1 MKPFD
6 IRARMRLSAVLPV
19 MLIAVLLATLFLG
32 ARVDDLGQAH
42 SERARS
48 VARQMATASEYGLF
62 SANAVHLQGIAAGA
76 LRQTDVRSAVI
87 LNTQGAVL
95 ATAGQPSYPLPA
107 LAGIEGEQ
115 HDDLR
120 RTDVLWQPVM
130 ESALN
135 VDGLFDVQDASQ
147 RANPRLLG
155 HVVLEFSRVAVDRR
169 EREMLWLGLAVT
181 LAGVALGVLLAS
193 YLSRGVVKPILGVF
207 DLVGRIGRGE
217 LSARATLRANAPLLE
232 LQQGINQ
239 MAERLERGRDELEL
253 RVVEATAALRE
264 KKEEAESATLAKSR
278 FLAAASHDLRQPTHA
293 LGMFVARL
301 AQLRHDADTQELIG
315 NMEASLRAMQ
325 NLLEGLLEVSKLD
338 AGAVP
343 VHFGAVALGDLFAQV
358 QSSAMLSAAAKGLRL
373 RVRPTQVKVVSD
385 ATLLFRI
392 LMNLLTNAVCYT
404 PAGTVMLACRCSA
417 DGQLAYIEVRDSGI
431 GIAPEHQPLVFKEF
445 YQVGN
450 SERDRSKGMGLG
462 LNIVQRTAQL
472 LGHEL
477 SMLSAPGCGTRFR
490 LTLPMAPANAL
501 TTVAEA
507 LPPSFADDL
516 GHVTVLV
523 VEDDVLARAGI
534 VALMASW
541 GVQVRQ
547 AESIIDALAD
557 LSLNGPPDLIVS
569 DYRLREGDNGI
580 DGIRQLREAAGFS
593 VPACLVSGNTDVAL
607 IQEAKQLGL
616 TMLHKPVRPAKLRS
630 LIRRLTQPAQVGG
643 SGLT

>member
-6 IRARMRLSAVLPV
+6 IQARMRLAAVLPV
-19 MLIAVLLATLFLG
+19 MVIAVLLATLFLG

-48 VARQMATASEYGLF
+48 IARQMATASEYGLF
-62 SANAVHLQGIAAGA
+62 SANVMHLQGIAAGA
-76 LRQTDVRSAVI
+76 LRQTDVRSALI
-87 LNTQGAVL
+87 LNAQGAVL
-95 ATAGQPSYPLPA
+95 ATAGQPSYPLPP
-107 LAGIEGEQ
+107 LVGLEGEQ

-135 VDGLFDVQDASQ
+135 VDGLFDVPEAGQ
-147 RANPRLLG
+147 RAKPRLLG

-181 LAGVALGVLLAS
+181 LVGVALGALLAS
-193 YLSRGVVKPILGVF
+193 HLSRGVVTPILDVF

-301 AQLRHDADTQELIG
+301 AQLRQDADTQQLIA

-325 NLLEGLLEVSKLD
+325 DLLEGLLDVSKLD

-343 VHFGAVALGDLFAQV
+343 VHFRAVALGDLFAQL
-358 QSSAMLSAAAKGLRL
+358 QSSAVLSAEDKGLRL
-373 RVRPTQVKVVSD
+373 RVCATQAKVMSD
-385 ATLLFRI
+385 PTLLLRI
-392 LMNLLTNAVCYT
+392 LMNLLANAVRYT
-404 PAGTVMLACRCSA
+404 SVGTVMLACRCSA
-417 DGQLAYIEVRDSGI
+417 DGRWAHIEVRDSGI
-431 GIAPEHQPLVFKEF
+431 GIAPEHQSLIFKEF

-472 LGHEL
+472 LSHEL
-477 SMLSAPGCGTRFR
+477 SMVSAPGCGTRFR
-490 LTLPMAPANAL
+490 LTVPLAPAHAL
-501 TTVAEA
+501 TPAVEA
-507 LPPSFADDL
+507 RDTSLVDDL
-516 GHVTVLV
+516 DAVTILV

-534 VALMASW
+534 VALLASW

-547 AESIIDALAD
+547 AESITEALAD
-557 LSLNGPPDLIVS
+557 LSLNGPPDLIIS

-593 VPACLVSGNTDVAL
+593 IPACLVSGNTDVAL

-616 TMLHKPVRPAKLRS
+616 TLLHKPVRPAKLRS
-630 LIRRLTQPAQVGG
+630 LVRRLAHQAQVSG

>member
-6 IRARMRLSAVLPV
+6 IRARMRLAAVLPV
-19 MLIAVLLATLFLG
+19 MVIAVLLATLFLG

-48 VARQMATASEYGLF
+48 IARQMATASEYGLF
-62 SANAVHLQGIAAGA
+62 SANVLHLQGIAAGA

-87 LNTQGAVL
+87 LNDLGQVL
-95 ATAGQPSYPLPA
+95 ATAGQPGYALPL
-107 LAGIEGEQ
+107 LVGLEGAQ
-115 HDDLR
+115 HDGHR

-135 VDGLFDVQDASQ
+135 VDGLFDVRDAGKL
-147 RANPRLLG
+147 AKPRLLG

-193 YLSRGVVKPILGVF
+193 RLSRGVVKPILDVF
-207 DLVGRIGRGE
+207 DLVGRIGRGD
-217 LSARATLRANAPLLE
+217 LSARATLRTNAPLFE

-301 AQLRHDADTQELIG
+301 AQLRQDADTQQLIA

-325 NLLEGLLEVSKLD
+325 DLLEGLLDVSKLD

-343 VHFGAVALGDLFAQV
+343 VHFRAVALGDLFDQL
-358 QSSAMLSAAAKGLRL
+358 QSSAMLSAEDKGVRL
-373 RVRPTQVKVVSD
+373 RVRSTPVKVMSD

-392 LMNLLTNAVCYT
+392 LMNLLTNAVRYT
-404 PAGTVMLACRCSA
+404 PAGTVMLACRRSA
-417 DGQLAYIEVRDSGI
+417 DGRSAHIEVRDSGI
-431 GIAPEHQPLVFKEF
+431 GIAPEHQSLIFREF
-445 YQVGN
+445 YQVAN
-450 SERDRSKGMGLG
+450 SERDRSKGLGLG

-477 SMLSAPGCGTRFR
+477 SMVSAPGCGTRFR
-490 LTLPMAPANAL
+490 LTVPLAPANAL
-501 TTVAEA
+501 TPAVEA
-507 LPPSFADDL
+507 RDTSLVDDL
-516 GHVTVLV
+516 DAVTILV

-534 VALMASW
+534 VALLASW

-547 AESIIDALAD
+547 AESISEALAD
-557 LSLNGPPDLIVS
+557 LSLNGPPDLIIS

-580 DGIRQLREAAGFS
+580 DGIRQLREAAGFN

-607 IQEAKQLGL
+607 LQEAKQLGL
-616 TMLHKPVRPAKLRS
+616 TLLHKPVRPAKLRS
-630 LIRRLTQPAQVGG
+630 LVRRLAHQAQVSG

>member
-1 MKPFD
+1 
-6 IRARMRLSAVLPV
+6 
-19 MLIAVLLATLFLG
+19 
-32 ARVDDLGQAH
+32 
-42 SERARS
+42 
-48 VARQMATASEYGLF
+48 
-62 SANAVHLQGIAAGA
+62 
-76 LRQTDVRSAVI
+76 
-87 LNTQGAVL
+87 
-95 ATAGQPSYPLPA
+95 
-107 LAGIEGEQ
+107 
-115 HDDLR
+115 
-120 RTDVLWQPVM
+120 
-130 ESALN
+130 
-135 VDGLFDVQDASQ
+135 
-147 RANPRLLG
+147 
-155 HVVLEFSRVAVDRR
+155 
-169 EREMLWLGLAVT
+169 MLWLGLAVT
-181 LAGVALGVLLAS
+181 LTGVALGVLLAS
-193 YLSRGVVKPILGVF
+193 RLSRGVVKPILDVF
-207 DLVGRIGRGE
+207 DLVGRIGRGD
-217 LSARATLRANAPLLE
+217 LSARATLRTNAPLFE

-301 AQLRHDADTQELIG
+301 AQLRQDADTQQLIA

-325 NLLEGLLEVSKLD
+325 DLLEGLLDVSKLD

-343 VHFGAVALGDLFAQV
+343 VHFRAVALGNLFDQL
-358 QSSAMLSAAAKGLRL
+358 QSSAMLSAEDKGVRL
-373 RVRPTQVKVVSD
+373 RVRSTPVKVMSD

-392 LMNLLTNAVCYT
+392 LMNLLTNAVRYT
-404 PAGTVMLACRCSA
+404 PAGTVMLACRRSA
-417 DGQLAYIEVRDSGI
+417 DGRSAHIEVRDSGI
-431 GIAPEHQPLVFKEF
+431 GIAPEHQSLIFREF
-445 YQVGN
+445 YQVAN
-450 SERDRSKGMGLG
+450 SERDRSKGLGLG
-462 LNIVQRTAQL
+462 LNIVQRTVQL

-501 TTVAEA
+501 TPTTEA
-507 LPPSFADDL
+507 LPAPFADDL
-516 GHVTVLV
+516 GHVSVLV

-547 AESIIDALAD
+547 AESITEALAD
-557 LSLNGPPDLIVS
+557 LSLNGPPDLIIS

-630 LIRRLTQPAQVGG
+630 LIRRLTHPAQVGS

>member
-6 IRARMRLSAVLPV
+6 IRARMRLAAVLPV
-19 MLIAVLLATLFLG
+19 MLIAALLATLFLG

-48 VARQMATASEYGLF
+48 IARQMATASEYGLF
-62 SANAVHLQGIAAGA
+62 SANVMHLQGIAAGA

-87 LNTQGAVL
+87 LNAQGAVL
-95 ATAGQPSYPLPA
+95 ATAGQPGYSLPPL
-107 LAGIEGEQ
+107 EGLEGAQ

-135 VDGLFDVQDASQ
+135 VDGLFDAQEASPL
-147 RANPRLLG
+147 AKPRLLG

-193 YLSRGVVKPILGVF
+193 RLSRGVVKPILGVF

-239 MAERLERGRDELEL
+239 MAERLERGRDELEQ

-301 AQLRHDADTQELIG
+301 AQLRHDAETQQLIG

-325 NLLEGLLEVSKLD
+325 DLLEGLLDVSKLD

-343 VHFGAVALGDLFAQV
+343 VHFRAVALGDLFAQL
-358 QSSAMLSAAAKGLRL
+358 QSSAMLSAEDKGLRL
-373 RVRPTQVKVVSD
+373 RVRSTRVKVMSD
-385 ATLLFRI
+385 PTLLFRI
-392 LMNLLTNAVCYT
+392 LMNLLTNAVSYT
-404 PAGTVMLACRCSA
+404 SAGTVMLACRCSA
-417 DGQLAYIEVRDSGI
+417 DGRFVHIEIRDSGI
-431 GIAPEHQPLVFKEF
+431 GIAPEHQSLIFREF

-477 SMLSAPGCGTRFR
+477 SMVSAPVCGTRFR
-490 LTLPMAPANAL
+490 LTVPLAPANAL
-501 TTVAEA
+501 TPAVEVRDAPLFE
-507 LPPSFADDL
+507 DL
-516 GHVTVLV
+516 EHVKILV

-534 VALMASW
+534 VALLASW

-547 AESIIDALAD
+547 AESITEALAD
-557 LSLNGPPDLIVS
+557 LSLHGPPDLIIS

-593 VPACLVSGNTDVAL
+593 IAACLVSGNTDVAL

-616 TMLHKPVRPAKLRS
+616 TLLHKPVRPAKLRS
-630 LIRRLTQPAQVGG
+630 LVRRLAHQTQASG

>member
-6 IRARMRLSAVLPV
+6 IRARMRLAAVLPV
-19 MLIAVLLATLFLG
+19 MLIAVLLASLFLG

-48 VARQMATASEYGLF
+48 IARQMATASEYGLF
-62 SANAVHLQGIAAGA
+62 SANAMHLQGIAAGA

-87 LNTQGAVL
+87 LNAQGAVL
-95 ATAGQPSYPLPA
+95 ATAGQPSYPLPP
-107 LAGIEGEQ
+107 LAGLEGEQ

-135 VDGLFDVQDASQ
+135 VDGLFDVPEADQ
-147 RANPRLLG
+147 RAKPRLLG

-181 LAGVALGVLLAS
+181 LVGVALGALLAS
-193 YLSRGVVKPILGVF
+193 HLSRGVVKPILDVF

-301 AQLRHDADTQELIG
+301 AQLRQDADTQQLIG

-325 NLLEGLLEVSKLD
+325 DLLEGLLDVSKLD

-343 VHFGAVALGDLFAQV
+343 VHFRAVALGDLFAQL
-358 QSSAMLSAAAKGLRL
+358 QSSAVLSAEDKGVRL
-373 RVRPTQVKVVSD
+373 RVRSTQVKVMSD
-385 ATLLFRI
+385 PTLLFRI
-392 LMNLLTNAVCYT
+392 LMNLLTNAVRYT
-404 PAGTVMLACRCSA
+404 SAGTVMLACRGSA
-417 DGQLAYIEVRDSGI
+417 DGRWVHIEVRDSGI
-431 GIAPEHQPLVFKEF
+431 GIAPEHQSLIFREF

-477 SMLSAPGCGTRFR
+477 SMVSAPGCGTRFR
-490 LTLPMAPANAL
+490 LTVPLAPANAL
-501 TTVAEA
+501 TLAVEA
-507 LPPSFADDL
+507 RDTSLVDDL
-516 GHVTVLV
+516 DPVIILV

-534 VALMASW
+534 VALLTSW

-547 AESIIDALAD
+547 AESITEALAD
-557 LSLNGPPDLIVS
+557 LSLNGPPNLIIS

-580 DGIRQLREAAGFS
+580 DGIRQLREAAGVS
-593 VPACLVSGNTDVAL
+593 IPACLVSGNTDVAL

-616 TMLHKPVRPAKLRS
+616 TLLHKPVRPAKLRS
-630 LIRRLTQPAQVGG
+630 LVRRLSHQSQDSG